1 MAAPAAQPRR
11 SYAQRAHEVADKINE
26 IAQLR
31 SDPDRWHQAKDD
43 AARAAR
49 RLALALEAD
58 GL

>member
-1 MAAPAAQPRR
+1 MPPPAEPPRR
-11 SYAQRAHEVADKINE
+11 TYAQRAHEVADLINK

-31 SDPDRWHQAKDD
+31 SDPDLWHEAKDD
-43 AARAAR
+43 AARSAR